1 MYNHS
6 YSYEQFITRGVERG
20 SRGVE
25 RGSISNMHN
34 DKIFIES

>member
-20 SRGVE
+20 S
-25 RGSISNMHN
+25 ISNMHN